1 MPNRSVGM
9 SVSALEGYHGEILR
23 RLRKSGAKV
32 GSVIRLT
39 SKSGEVFEGIL
50 IPRSEYSDPRHIV
63 LKMRNGYNIGIS
75 LERTEKLEVIGE
87 GEKPHFTK
95 PSSPPIRVGLPR
107 VAIIST
113 GGTIASRVD
122 YRTGAVQPALTAADL
137 ASVVPELSSIAEV
150 DAHILFSEY
159 SENIGPMHW
168 KGMAEEV
175 AKRIADGAEGV
186 VISHGTDTLHYTAA
200 ALSFALSGLPIPV
213 LLVGAQRS
221 SDRPSSDAASNLTGA
236 VALAARAD
244 MALVGIAMHQDL
256 SDHIIL
262 AHRGTRVRKCHTSRR
277 DAFKS
282 INSNP
287 LASYDLKTGQIEL
300 TNGVPKRD
308 KSRKLALR
316 SRFDQH
322 AYLIKFYPGF
332 NTSMIDSAV
341 SAGARGIVLEG
352 TGLGHVS
359 RQLFDSVKKAL
370 KREIPF
376 FMTSQ
381 TIWGRVD
388 MNVYN
393 TGRDLLNLGVTPLED
408 MIAETAIVKLM
419 WVVAQTKSASKI
431 REMMLRSIAGEMTSR
446 TLVEAS

>member
-1 MPNRSVGM
+1 MTVRE
-9 SVSALEGYHGEILR
+9 LEGYHGQVLQ
-23 RLRKSGAKV
+23 RLSKSKAKI
-32 GSVIRLT
+32 GSIIRLT
-39 SKSGEVFEGIL
+39 SKSGEVFEGTL
-50 IPRSEYSDPRHIV
+50 IPRSEYSDPTHIV
-63 LKMRNGYNIGIS
+63 LKMKNGYNIGIS
-75 LERTEKLEVIGE
+75 LERTERLEVIGE

-95 PSSPPIRVGLPR
+95 PSPPTIHNVLPK

-137 ASVVPELSSIAEV
+137 ASVVPELSSIAEI

-159 SENIGPMHW
+159 SENIGPTHW
-168 KGMAEEV
+168 KRLAEEV
-175 AKRIADGAEGV
+175 DRRIDSGAEGV

-200 ALSFALSGLPIPV
+200 ALSFALANLPVPV

-244 MALVGIAMHQDL
+244 LATVGVAMHRDL
-256 SDHIIL
+256 SDHVII

-282 INSNP
+282 INSAP
-287 LASYDLKTGQIEL
+287 LASYDLKTGQIEV
-300 TNGVPKRD
+300 TNGAQKRD
-308 KSRKLALR
+308 RSRRLVLK
-316 SRFDQH
+316 SRFDQK

-332 NTSMIDSAV
+332 SISIIDSAV
-341 SAGARGIVLEG
+341 SEGARGIVVEG

-359 RQLFDSVKKAL
+359 RHLFDSIKKAL
-370 KREIPF
+370 KQEVPV

-393 TGRDLLNLGVTPLED
+393 TGRDVLNLGVTPLED
-408 MIAETAIVKLM
+408 MIPETAVVKLM
-419 WVVAQTKSASKI
+419 WVAAQTKSVSKI
-431 REMMLRSIAGEMTSR
+431 REMMLQPIAGEITSR
-446 TLVEAS
+446 TLVEA

>member
-1 MPNRSVGM
+1 MTGQE
-9 SVSALEGYHGEILR
+9 LEGYHGQVLQQ
-23 RLRKSGAKV
+23 LRKSKAKI
-32 GSVIRLT
+32 GSIIRLA
-39 SKSGEVFEGIL
+39 SKSGAVFEGTL
-50 IPRSEYSDPRHIV
+50 IPRSEYSDQTHIV
-63 LKMRNGYNIGIS
+63 LKMKNGYNIGIS
-75 LERTEKLEVIGE
+75 LDRTEKLEVIGQ

-95 PSSPPIRVGLPR
+95 PSPPANHVGLPR
-107 VAIIST
+107 VAIVST

-137 ASVVPELSSIAEV
+137 ASVVPELSAIAEI

-159 SENIGPMHW
+159 SENIGPTHW

-175 AKRIADGAEGV
+175 AKRIVDGAEGV

-200 ALSFALSGLPIPV
+200 ALSFALANLPVPV

-244 MALVGIAMHQDL
+244 MALVGVAMHQDL
-256 SDHIIL
+256 SDRYII

-287 LASYDLKTGQIEL
+287 LARYDLHTRQIEYFES
-300 TNGVPKRD
+300 PPR
-308 KSRKLALR
+308 RR
-316 SRFDQH
+316 SDHNFSLKPAFDHH
-322 AYLIKFYPGF
+322 AYLLKFYPGF
-332 NTSMIDSAV
+332 DPQLIDAAV
-341 SAGARGIVLEG
+341 KAGARGLVLEG

-359 RQLFDSVKKAL
+359 KYCYDSIRNAVKNDVP
-370 KREIPF
+370 I

-388 MNVYN
+388 MNVYV
-393 TGRDLLNLGVTPLED
+393 TGRDLLNLGVVPLED
-408 MIAETAIVKLM
+408 MIPETALVKLM
-419 WVVAQTKSASKI
+419 WVLGQTRSIDKVHGL
-431 REMMLRSIAGEMTSR
+431 MLQPIAGEITER
-446 TLVEAS
+446 TAITEAA

>member
-1 MPNRSVGM
+1 MTVRE
-9 SVSALEGYHGEILR
+9 LEGYRGEILQQ
-23 RLRKSGAKV
+23 LRKSKAKI

-39 SKSGEVFEGIL
+39 SKSGEAFEGTL
-50 IPRSEYSDPRHIV
+50 IPRSEYSDHTHIV
-63 LKMRNGYNIGIS
+63 LKMKNGYNIGIS
-75 LERTEKLEVIGE
+75 LDRTKTLEVIGE

-95 PSSPPIRVGLPR
+95 PSPPANHVGLPK

-137 ASVVPELSSIAEV
+137 ASVVPELSSIAEI

-159 SENIGPMHW
+159 SENIGPTHW

-175 AKRIADGAEGV
+175 AKRITNGVEGV

-200 ALSFALSGLPIPV
+200 ALSFALANLPVPV

-236 VALAARAD
+236 VALVARAD
-244 MALVGIAMHQDL
+244 MALVGVAMHQDL

-282 INSNP
+282 INSTP
-287 LASYDLKTGQIEL
+287 IASYDLKTGQIEM
-300 TNGVPKRD
+300 TNGVPNRD
-308 KSRKLALR
+308 RSRKLALK

-332 NTSMIDSAV
+332 NTGMIDKARFQGQLPGLV
-341 SAGARGIVLEG
+341 SL
-352 TGLGHVS
+352 
-359 RQLFDSVKKAL
+359 
-370 KREIPF
+370 
-376 FMTSQ
+376 
-381 TIWGRVD
+381 
-388 MNVYN
+388 
-393 TGRDLLNLGVTPLED
+393 
-408 MIAETAIVKLM
+408 
-419 WVVAQTKSASKI
+419 
-431 REMMLRSIAGEMTSR
+431 
-446 TLVEAS
+446 

>member
-1 MPNRSVGM
+1 MTVQE
-9 SVSALEGYHGEILR
+9 LEGYHGEILQ
-23 RLRKSGAKV
+23 RLRKSKAKI
-32 GSVIRLT
+32 GSIIRLT
-39 SKSGEVFEGIL
+39 SKSGELFEGTL
-50 IPRSEYSDPRHIV
+50 IPRSEYSDQTHLV
-63 LKMRNGYNIGIS
+63 LKMKNGYNVGIS
-75 LERTEKLEVIGE
+75 LNRTEKLEVIGE

-95 PSSPPIRVGLPR
+95 PSLPASHTELPK

-137 ASVVPELSSIAEV
+137 ASVVPELSSIAEI

-159 SENIGPMHW
+159 SENIGPVHW

-186 VISHGTDTLHYTAA
+186 VISHGTDTLHFTAA
-200 ALSFALSGLPIPV
+200 ALSFALANLPVPV

-244 MALVGIAMHQDL
+244 MALVGVAMHQDL
-256 SDHIIL
+256 SDRIIL

-282 INSNP
+282 INSTP
-287 LASYDLKTGQIEL
+287 IASYDLKTGQIEMM
-300 TNGVPKRD
+300 NEVPKRD
-308 KSRKLALR
+308 KSRKLVLK

-322 AYLIKFYPGF
+322 AFLIKFYPGF

-359 RQLFDSVKKAL
+359 RHLFDSLKKAL
-370 KREIPF
+370 KQDLPI

-419 WVVAQTKSASKI
+419 WVAAQTKSAGRV
-431 REMMLRSIAGEMTSR
+431 REMMLQSVAGEMTSR
-446 TLVEAS
+446 TLVGAS

>member
-1 MPNRSVGM
+1 M
-9 SVSALEGYHGEILR
+9 SASGLEGYHGEILR
-23 RLRKSGAKV
+23 RLKNANAEI
-32 GSVIRLT
+32 GSIIRIT
-39 SKSGEVFEGIL
+39 TKSGEVFEGTL
-50 IPRSEYSDPRHIV
+50 FPRSEYTDPNHIV
-63 LKMRNGYNIGIS
+63 LKLKNGYNIGIHYDK
-75 LERTEKLEVIGE
+75 TEKIEVIGE
-87 GEKPHFTK
+87 GPKPHFTK
-95 PSSPPIRVGLPR
+95 PPSPPKSPGLPR

-122 YRTGAVQPALTAADL
+122 YRTGAVQPALTAADM
-137 ASVVPELSSIAEV
+137 ASVVPELANIAEV
-150 DAHILFSEY
+150 EADILFSEL
-159 SENIGPMHW
+159 SENVTPSQW
-168 KGMAEEV
+168 KTLAEDISR
-175 AKRIADGAEGV
+175 RITEGV
-186 VISHGTDTLHYTAA
+186 SGVVVSQGTDTMHYTAA
-200 ALSFALSGLPIPV
+200 ALSFALQHLPVPV

-236 VALAARAD
+236 VAMAARAD
-244 MALVGIAMHQDL
+244 MAPVGVARHQDL

-282 INSNP
+282 INSTP
-287 LASYDLKTGQIEL
+287 IASYDLKTGHIEM
-300 TNGVPKRD
+300 TNGIPKKD
-308 KSRKLALR
+308 KSRQLTLK

-332 NTSMIDSAV
+332 NTGIIDSAV
-341 SAGARGIVLEG
+341 SAGTRGIVLEG

-359 RQLFDSVKKAL
+359 RHLFDSVKKAL
-370 KREIPF
+370 KQEVPV

-419 WVVAQTKSASKI
+419 WVAAQTKSAGKI
-431 REMMLRSIAGEMTSR
+431 REMMLQPIAGEITSR